1 MDKEK
6 FSRINKIRTGGYMT
20 YEIETKIR
28 ELVHQAATWQN
39 NLVHTLV
46 ELKVV
51 YGAIGAKR
59 YIAEELA
66 KYGIGSLPKGTY
78 LMRLVTV
85 AEKLAK
91 LQIPRDIT
99 DRLPFPSWMV
109 LIKYVTN
116 ENAQEMVDYLH
127 HQDGQLKILEAKLK
141 QGYKLRYNL
150 FTAEHEFTKKSEIN
164 EDSES

>member
-1 MDKEK
+1 MKE
-6 FSRINKIRTGGYMT
+6 
-20 YEIETKIR
+20 
-28 ELVHQAATWQN
+28 ELFIKTSELIHQAATWKN

-51 YGAIGAKR
+51 YGTIGTKR

-99 DRLPFPSWMV
+99 DKLPFPSWMV

-116 ENAQEMVDYLH
+116 ENAQEMVGYLH
-127 HQDGQLKILEAKLK
+127 HQDGQLKILKAKLK
-141 QGYKLRYNL
+141 QGNNLRFNL
-150 FTAEHEFTKKSEIN
+150 FSGEYEFIETDKKN
-164 EDSES
+164 ENI